1 MASTRKKTISKL
13 SPERTSSKDLKADF
27 SPELIEFICQAVSEK
42 LQSTIENIFQREVS
56 KMIAE
61 MKATFET
68 RVTTLE
74 KTLSEVTNSLEIQ
87 QRWYEEKVDRLNQR
101 VNVLEGE
108 LHRQRTETNLVI
120 AGIPESEGTDEEE
133 ETTKVVLDVMRSTL
147 GLSEGSV
154 SDADIVSARRLG
166 KKQNKAKNSRA
177 RPRRILVR
185 TRSKAV
191 RDTVM
196 STRFSAG
203 ARSENV
209 FLNEDLSVAEQRN
222 RRKFLPLY
230 RVLRSHSV
238 QCRLDRGSL
247 VVKGNVFFDLD
258 TARKSLLES
267 YGESDL
273 NLKKALSANAMLND
287 SSLPATNVSSMSP
300 EREQHA
306 RSSN

>member
-27 SPELIEFICQAVSEK
+27 SPELIEFICQVVSEK
-42 LQSTIENIFQREVS
+42 LQTTIENIFQREVS

-74 KTLSEVTNSLEIQ
+74 TTLSEVTNSLEIQ

-166 KKQNKAKNSRA
+166 KKTKQGQKLSSSSPTDPRQNPFKSRA
-177 RPRRILVR
+177 GYGYV
-185 TRSKAV
+185 
-191 RDTVM
+191 
-196 STRFSAG
+196 
-203 ARSENV
+203 
-209 FLNEDLSVAEQRN
+209 
-222 RRKFLPLY
+222 
-230 RVLRSHSV
+230 HS
-238 QCRLDRGSL
+238 
-247 VVKGNVFFDLD
+247 FFCWC
-258 TARKSLLES
+258 SF
-267 YGESDL
+267 
-273 NLKKALSANAMLND
+273 
-287 SSLPATNVSSMSP
+287 
-300 EREQHA
+300 
-306 RSSN
+306 